1 MAEDSGAFKT
11 NPRNHVRFPS
21 FVMIVNSVAAKPHLV
36 KEALPALPTGTRGRD
51 F

>member
-11 NPRNHVRFPS
+11 NPRNHARFPS
-21 FVMIVNSVAAKPHLV
+21 FVMIVNSVAAKLHRV
-36 KEALPALPTGTRGRD
+36 KEALPASPAGTSGAD